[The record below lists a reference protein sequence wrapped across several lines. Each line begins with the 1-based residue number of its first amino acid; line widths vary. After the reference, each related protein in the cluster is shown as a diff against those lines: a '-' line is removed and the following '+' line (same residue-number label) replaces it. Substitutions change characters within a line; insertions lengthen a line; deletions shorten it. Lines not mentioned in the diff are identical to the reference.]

1 MNIVE
6 TQPFQLFPVN
16 KSNANTYSYYASSPL
31 LEFEFNQNGKRMI
44 DPKSLKLMFKF
55 RLKANTDGDR
65 FPSNVYDVDDTAT
78 DRENLIA
85 YIDDRVSVS
94 SIFQNVTIS
103 NMRGNIYEQCRDY
116 NRNLASQIGVT
127 ASYKDLCSVYEM
139 NFASYSNNDMI
150 ARAISGKIPVAL
162 SLRTG
167 FLQNNAP
174 LSLVNGGLKLSL
186 NLAPDSQVI
195 YGTNGNRFV
204 YEISQVSLIG
214 RYMVLE
220 QELMPQKG
228 IMEYHA
234 YFNYLNVMNANN
246 DHSNINLN
254 LNQVVGIYQNFIPS
268 TWTNNFAYNG
278 FSTPPIL
285 NSGGAGGF
293 TKALFI
299 RQNFNRGAVRFPITY
314 PIDEEKANTDGSYQA
329 LRSRLFLNSIFPYAE
344 LNATSISD
352 VTEDVGSMVQKRPD
366 NEALKTPQSADGGF
380 VKAWERTAGGG
391 AKPTRTGDFEKAADV
406 FGTGVRMDDLGIDES
421 LDYSAASFNYNIESQ
436 LDNTT
441 NNTYTMVLAKV
452 RVMTDGQGNL
462 VAAN

>member
-1 MNIVE
+1 M
-6 TQPFQLFPVN
+6 
-16 KSNANTYSYYASSPL
+16 

-55 RLKANTDGDR
+55 RLKANKANDKY
-65 FPSNVYDVDDTAT
+65 PANVYDVAETAAGG
-78 DRENLIA
+78 DECNIA

-94 SIFQNVTIS
+94 SIFQNITIS
-103 NMRGNIYEQCRDY
+103 NMRGNIFEQCRDY
-116 NRNLASQIGVT
+116 NRNLASQIGAT
-127 ASYKDLCSVYEM
+127 ASYKDMCSIYEM
-139 NFASYSNNDMI
+139 NFGSYSNNDMI
-150 ARAISGKIPVAL
+150 ARACSGKIPVAL

-167 FLQNNAP
+167 FLQNPEP
-174 LSLVNGGLKLSL
+174 LSLVNGGLKLSC
-186 NLAPDSQVI
+186 NLAPDAQVI
-195 YGTNGNRFV
+195 YSVDGSKFV

-214 RYMVLE
+214 RYLVLE
-220 QELMPQKG
+220 QELQPQKG

-234 YFNYLNVMNANN
+234 YFNYLNVMNSNN

-268 TWTNNFAYNG
+268 TWTNNFAFNG

-285 NSGGAGGF
+285 NSGGTGGF
-293 TKALFI
+293 SKATFI

-314 PIDEEKANTDGSYQA
+314 PVDEEKANTDGSYQA

-352 VTEDVGSMVQKRPD
+352 VTENVTSMIQQRPD
-366 NEALKTPQSADGGF
+366 NEALKTPQTADGGF
-380 VKAWERTAGGG
+380 VKAWVRNG
-391 AKPTRTGDFEKAADV
+391 ANTKPTRTGLYEKASDV

-452 RVMTDGQGNL
+452 KVMTDGQGNL